1 MTHRKPFSLHLPALV
16 LYIPTLALHLPTL
29 MLHLSALVLRQS
41 SFIILPALLLASM
54 PSGAHAQERR
64 AEKVDAGEVVV
75 VLNEQ
80 FFNAL
85 LDAMLTLADP
95 PKVALAR
102 RREDGGNRGCANEIE
117 LMRESQGT
125 RTAVRFADRRIDA
138 PIAFRG
144 SYEAALVGCLKFEGW
159 ADTNFELAF
168 DASRQAL
175 TARIDVREVHLKNI
189 PSLVGGG
196 ITALVQESIDK
207 RVNPVEILRAEQLA
221 ARLPLTQ
228 GNTLRLRAREL
239 RHDISGKELRLR
251 IFYEIVRE
259 K

>member
-1 MTHRKPFSLHLPALV
+1 MVVA
-16 LYIPTLALHLPTL
+16 
-29 MLHLSALVLRQS
+29 
-41 SFIILPALLLASM
+41 ALLVASIPVSM
-54 PSGAHAQERR
+54 HAQEQR
-64 AEKVDAGEVVV
+64 AGTVEAGEVVV

-85 LDAMLTLADP
+85 LDAMLTLSDP

-102 RREDGGNRGCANEIE
+102 RREGDGNRGCANEIE

-125 RTAVRFADRRIDA
+125 RTAVRFGDRRINA
-138 PIAFRG
+138 PVAFRG

-168 DASRQAL
+168 DAARQVL

-239 RHDISGKELRLR
+239 RHDITGKELRLR
-251 IFYEIVRE
+251 IFYEIVRD